1 MTLAFVDACV
11 LVTALPRSILYLA
24 SALETTDY
32 QLVYSPYVEDEA
44 VKNQRPGTVPVTT
57 LRMALDWIVVPDVSD
72 LVSFDFYD
80 TDPKDRP
87 VLAAAIA
94 NQAPFIITAN
104 IKDFG
109 PADLKTYQM
118 TVVHPGL
125 WLAHR
130 LTADD
135 YVETLTRLCA
145 KRQRDPKTPLATH
158 IQEVA
163 VELPDLFERYRNV
176 FGPIAPSMQPQLHQT
191 YRGTSCVA
199 CGQPISDS
207 GPLCPLHRIQPTVP

>member
-1 MTLAFVDACV
+1 M
-11 LVTALPRSILYLA
+11 
-24 SALETTDY
+24 
-32 QLVYSPYVEDEA
+32 
-44 VKNQRPGTVPVTT
+44 PVTT
-57 LRMALDWIVVPDVSD
+57 LRTALDWLVVPDVPD
-72 LVSFDFYD
+72 LAPFDFCD

-94 NQAPFIITAN
+94 NHAPFIITAN

-109 PADLKTYQM
+109 MADLKAHQM
-118 TVVHPGL
+118 TVAHPGL
-125 WLAHR
+125 WLAYR
-130 LTADD
+130 LSADD

-163 VELPDLFERYRNV
+163 VELPDLFDRYRDI
-176 FGPIAPSMQPQLHQT
+176 FGPVAPSDRPALRET

-199 CGQPISDS
+199 CGRPVTGHGPFCSD
-207 GPLCPLHRIQPTVP
+207 H

>member
-1 MTLAFVDACV
+1 MTLAFVDANV

-44 VKNQRPGTVPVTT
+44 VRNQRPGTVPVTT
-57 LRMALDWIVVPDVSD
+57 LRTALDWMLVPDVPD
-72 LVSFDFYD
+72 LTPFDFHD

-94 NQAPFIITAN
+94 NHAQFIITAN

-109 PADLKTYQM
+109 RADLKAHQM

-125 WLAHR
+125 WLAYR

-135 YVETLTRLCA
+135 YVETLTRLCT
-145 KRQRDPKTPLATH
+145 KRQREPKTPLATH
-158 IQEVA
+158 VQEVA
-163 VELPDLFERYRNV
+163 VELPDLFDRYRDI
-176 FGPIAPSMQPQLHQT
+176 FGPVSPPDSPKPHEA

-199 CGQPISDS
+199 CGRPITGP
-207 GPLCPLHRIQPTVP
+207 GPLCPDH